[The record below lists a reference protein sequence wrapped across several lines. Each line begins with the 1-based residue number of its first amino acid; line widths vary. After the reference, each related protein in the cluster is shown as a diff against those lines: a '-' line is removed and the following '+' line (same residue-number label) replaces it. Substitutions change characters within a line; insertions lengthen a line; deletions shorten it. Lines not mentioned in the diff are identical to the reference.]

1 MPVFAAFG
9 WAGEEA
15 ALKFAY
21 SQLEQF
27 ITLLHARLPTTLQG
41 ELPVFG
47 LSKEGRGVYLAADPD
62 VESQVHIAF
71 YARPLSFELQ
81 LAVTNKDLLTRALK
95 QIEKDTPL
103 VRQLLLRLGPEWTL
117 HVQQLLLDEKSGE
130 RVYHQDLFKDSVNAL
145 DDVTAVDLFSKA
157 AYLNSEDK
165 WVTPIYVSQRFQ
177 AEQIAAMGP
186 AILGV
191 MTERIDLLRPL
202 MRILSG
208 QAARRQTKGVA
219 RRPVKERTPA
229 AVAAASVA
237 KSQDVQPKV
246 DVEELQQFTY
256 LAELKPLHIRRGFIN
271 MTPHHWPFFAISAR
285 TETRKVTVV
294 AGSLRDKECAVWR
307 LQPENQARLV
317 LTPRVQVW
325 LEDTFTSND
334 HVQITVTKMSEDE
347 IQIVLEP
354 AN

>member
-9 WAGEEA
+9 WAGEET
-15 ALKFAY
+15 ALKYAY

-27 ITLLHARLPTTLQG
+27 ISLLHARLPTSLQG
-41 ELPVFG
+41 ELPAFG

-62 VESQVHIAF
+62 VESQIHIAF

-81 LAVTNKDLLTRALK
+81 LAVTNKELLGRALK

-117 HVQQLLLDEKSGE
+117 QVQQLLLDEESGA
-130 RVYHQDLFKDSVNAL
+130 RVYHQDLFKDSVSVL
-145 DDVTAVDLFSKA
+145 DDATAVDVFGKA

-165 WVTPIYVSQRFQ
+165 WVTPIYISQRFQ

-186 AILGV
+186 AVLGV

-208 QAARRQTKGVA
+208 QAARRLTKGAA
-219 RRPVKERTPA
+219 RRPVKERPPVDAGVAPA
-229 AVAAASVA
+229 P

-246 DVEELQQFTY
+246 DVEALQQFTY

-271 MTPHHWPFFAISAR
+271 LTPHHWPFFAVSAR

-307 LQPENQARLV
+307 LQPDNQARLV
-317 LTPRVQVW
+317 LTSRVQVW
-325 LEDTFTSND
+325 LEDTFAPND
-334 HVQITVTKMSEDE
+334 QVRVTATKMSDDE
-347 IQIVLEP
+347 IQVVLELGY
-354 AN
+354 